1 MPSLALVA
9 LLVASRCAALLPN
22 RASARRVAASRAGF
36 GAAEKTQKKK
46 KKAFVKPGKK
56 DLEKQWEQFVLHQ
69 RKSSNLFRCES
80 VWARTDGAWERVG
93 AVVTKSDEAG
103 SNAQA
108 VAAQKKLIAWTTAEL
123 FPALNKKGAQLEYG
137 LGPYV
142 DDDDDASDG
151 GDASKVAAL
160 GKVEAP
166 GGVLPRR
173 ASRGPPSTRRT
184 RRARPTSRTAASS
197 PSARPSRSTRRP
209 WAPRC

>member
-22 RASARRVAASRAGF
+22 RASAQRLAATRAGF
-36 GAAEKTQKKK
+36 GTAEKTK

-93 AVVTKSDEAG
+93 AVVTKSDDAG

-108 VAAQKKLIAWTTAEL
+108 VETAW
-123 FPALNKKGAQLEYG
+123 N
-137 LGPYV
+137 
-142 DDDDDASDG
+142 
-151 GDASKVAAL
+151 
-160 GKVEAP
+160 
-166 GGVLPRR
+166 
-173 ASRGPPSTRRT
+173 
-184 RRARPTSRTAASS
+184 
-197 PSARPSRSTRRP
+197 
-209 WAPRC
+209 